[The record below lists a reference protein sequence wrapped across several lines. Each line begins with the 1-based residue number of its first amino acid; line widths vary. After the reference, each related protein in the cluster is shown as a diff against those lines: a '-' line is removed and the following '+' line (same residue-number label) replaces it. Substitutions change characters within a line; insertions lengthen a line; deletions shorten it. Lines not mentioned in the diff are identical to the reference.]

1 VKEII
6 QVLYTANLSAINKS
20 KVKMKVYHLK
30 ESKGNDAVAPDEKDF
45 LRYEAK
51 TLTWKGMKI
60 NYLAKLMRKEA
71 EEWMRR
77 VAEEAAIED
86 VVLVD
91 EQAVLEDSFRKSL
104 AEMMVSM
111 FSSNLR
117 FRYAGEIMI

>member
-1 VKEII
+1 M
-6 QVLYTANLSAINKS
+6 LYTANLSAINKS

-30 ESKGNDAVAPDEKDF
+30 ESQGNGAVAPDEEDF

-51 TLTWKGMKI
+51 TLTLKGMKI

-77 VAEEAAIED
+77 VSEEAATQD

-91 EQAVLEDSFRKSL
+91 EQAILEDSFRKSL

-111 FSSNLR
+111 FSSNLK
-117 FRYAGEIMI
+117 FRYAGELMI